1 MVALL
6 TTGLGSFAAGC
17 YAQWMIPETMS
28 RTAKGRVA
36 PAPRLAAKP
45 QQTAEL
51 VAALPNVSVQAHW
64 EIGSQSD
71 VNGTDF
77 YVGEQE
83 LGHIHLD
90 GEAHI
95 PVGATLAA
103 VLVQAKLAKR
113 FRWSAQFV
121 VVDAAD
127 TEVAVW
133 TFALRHA
140 QIAGAS
146 DADLKARINLR
157 ATRS

>member
-1 MVALL
+1 
-6 TTGLGSFAAGC
+6 
-17 YAQWMIPETMS
+17 MIPGTMS

-36 PAPRLAAKP
+36 PAPRLADKP

-64 EIGSQSD
+64 EIGSQED

-77 YVGEQE
+77 YVGAEE

-95 PVGATLAA
+95 PIGAALAA

-121 VVDAAD
+121 VVDAAN

-140 QIAGAS
+140 QIEGVS
-146 DADLKARINLR
+146 HADLKARIAMR
-157 ATRS
+157 ATRSH